1 MTHPNPSTALARVL
15 VDQLAAERVRL
26 VVLCPGSRSGALAIA
41 ANEHPEIETRVI
53 IDERSGAF
61 HALGVARAT
70 GRPAAVVS
78 TSGTAAANFFPAIVE
93 ADLSCVPLIAI
104 SADRPAEM
112 QGVGANQT
120 VDQIAL
126 YGSKVRAFIGLEAP
140 DPVTDRNVEWRG
152 ALRRLV
158 TTASGSRPGPVHL
171 NVRFREPTVPVTD
184 DGRTGGDEY
193 PYRTP
198 RIGEVE
204 ISTGPEDEPDL
215 PDLPAG
221 RGLVIAGDGHYDRE
235 GLRRV
240 SDELGWPILATSLSG
255 MRGQGV
261 VTTYHHLLAASLPE
275 GLRPRVVVTVGAI
288 GPSPRLETLVAAAEW
303 RVRLDGCGRVLDPG
317 RNATHVLQADVVDVL
332 ARVAGEADP
341 DWAPAW
347 WRADESRRRRNDE
360 LIDAA
365 DAMTGAGVAATLNGV
380 DWNALVV
387 ASSLPIREVDA
398 HLRRPGE
405 VFSNRGASGIDGFVS
420 TALGV
425 ASVKTRTLALTG
437 DLSLLH
443 DSNGFL
449 HDGAIDATF
458 LLVDNRGGGLFDSL
472 PQARHAPDY
481 ERLFVTDP
489 RRSYRALAEFHHIAY
504 HEAADRES
512 LEHLVGDSLSRPGV
526 DLIRV
531 EVDRARDLAMRAQ
544 LDS

>member
-15 VDQLAAERVRL
+15 VDQLAVEGVGL

-41 ANEHPEIETRVI
+41 ANEHPEIETRVV

-93 ADLSCVPLIAI
+93 ADLSCVPLVAI

-126 YGSKVRAFIGLEAP
+126 YGSKVRSFIGLEAP
-140 DPVTDRNVEWRG
+140 DAVTDRNVEWRG

-158 TTASGSRPGPVHL
+158 AMASGSPPGPVHL

-184 DGRTGGDEY
+184 DGRSAGDEY
-193 PYRTP
+193 PYETP
-198 RIGEVE
+198 RIGDVE
-204 ISTGPEDEPDL
+204 ISTGSENESDL
-215 PDLPAG
+215 PELPAG
-221 RGLVIAGDGHYDRE
+221 RGLVIAGDGDYDRE
-235 GLRRV
+235 ALRRA
-240 SDELGWPILATSLSG
+240 SDELGWPILATALSG
-255 MRGQGV
+255 LRGEGA
-261 VTTYHHLLAASLPE
+261 VTTYHHLLARSIPE
-275 GLRPRVVVTVGAI
+275 PLRPRVVVTVGAV
-288 GPSPRLETLVAAAEW
+288 GPSPRLETLVATAEW
-303 RVRLDGCGRVLDPG
+303 RVRVDRWGRVLDPG
-317 RNATHVLQADVVDVL
+317 RNATHVLQADAIDVL
-332 ARVAGEADP
+332 SRVAGEVDP

-347 WRADESRRRRNDE
+347 TGADESRRRRNDE
-360 LIDAA
+360 VIDVA
-365 DAMTGAGVAATLNGV
+365 DVITGAGVAATLNWV
-380 DWNALVV
+380 DWDALVV

-398 HLRRPGE
+398 HLRRAGE

-425 ASVKTRTLALTG
+425 ASVRERTLALTG

-449 HDGAIDATF
+449 HDGPIDATF

-489 RRSYRALAEFHHIAY
+489 RRSYRALAEFHDIVY
-504 HEAADRES
+504 HEASDRES
-512 LEHLVGDSLSRPGV
+512 LQHLAGESLRRPGV

-531 EVDRARDLAMRAQ
+531 EVDRMRDLEMRAQ